1 MLNDRLAAAKS
12 VAEKL
17 FALEDAIDAA
27 LVCAGELAVA
37 TPKARKQAKLSACVG
52 QDAIARTGD
61 AVAALY
67 SARAHIIDA
76 HGHFADVRDQI
87 GIKPSMTGDLWKFV
101 KAFDESESNVR
112 RIA

>member
-1 MLNDRLAAAKS
+1 MINDRLAAAKI

-27 LVCAGELAVA
+27 LICAGELSAA
-37 TPKARKQAKLSACVG
+37 APKARKQAKLSACVG

-67 SARAHIIDA
+67 AARAHIVGA
-76 HGHFADVRDQI
+76 HGQYAEVRDQI
-87 GIKPSMTGDLWKFV
+87 GLKPSMTGDLWKF
-101 KAFDESESNVR
+101 AALTEEQERPLR
-112 RIA
+112 RVA

>member
-1 MLNDRLAAAKS
+1 MLNDRLAAAKM

-27 LVCAGELAVA
+27 LICAGELTAA
-37 TPKARKQAKLSACVG
+37 APQARKRAKLSACVG

-61 AVAALY
+61 AMAALY
-67 SARAHIIDA
+67 AARAHIIGA
-76 HGHFADVRDQI
+76 HDQYADVRDQI

-101 KAFDESESNVR
+101 EGKRENESPVR
-112 RIA
+112 RVA